1 MSPIP
6 FVLGRVTDPMMA
18 RLAIENRLNRHFYRL
33 QEKRAAHTGADVTIA
48 GDDDVEHAHRKSIP
62 WADRQRI
69 TRLAERLGRLG
80 HDDQRLSAPARPS
93 PQPMPADPHPSPD
106 G

>member
-1 MSPIP
+1 
-6 FVLGRVTDPMMA
+6 MMA

-48 GDDDVEHAHRKSIP
+48 KDDDDVEHAHRKSIP

-69 TRLAERLGRLG
+69 TRLAERLEC
-80 HDDQRLSAPARPS
+80 
-93 PQPMPADPHPSPD
+93 M
-106 G
+106 